1 MVHQKCYIKNMPTK
15 NPRVNVVVD
24 RELFELLKALAE
36 ERGES
41 ISSVVR
47 RYVEL
52 GLSLAEDIGLAKIG
66 EERLRT
72 LKKGKTLTHEEVWD

>member
-1 MVHQKCYIKNMPTK
+1 MPTK
-15 NPRVNVVVD
+15 NPRINVVVD
-24 RELFELLKALAE
+24 RELFEVLKALAE

-52 GLSLAEDIGLAKIG
+52 GLSLVEDIGLAKIG

-72 LKKGKTLTHEEVWD
+72 LRKEKILTHEEVWD

>member
-1 MVHQKCYIKNMPTK
+1 MPTK

-24 RELFELLKALAE
+24 RELFEILKALAE

-52 GLSLAEDIGLAKIG
+52 GLSLVEDIGLAKIG

-72 LKKGKTLTHEEVWD
+72 LRREKTLTHEEVWD

>member
-1 MVHQKCYIKNMPTK
+1 MPTK

-24 RELFELLKALAE
+24 RELFEVLRSVAE

-41 ISSVVR
+41 ISLVVR

-52 GLSLAEDIGLAKIG
+52 GLSLAEDLGLAKIG

-72 LKKGKTLTHEEVWD
+72 LKRDKTLTHEEVWG

>member
-1 MVHQKCYIKNMPTK
+1 MPTK

-24 RELFELLKALAE
+24 RELFEILKALAE

-72 LKKGKTLTHEEVWD
+72 LRKEKTLTHEEVWD

>member
-1 MVHQKCYIKNMPTK
+1 MPTK

-24 RELFELLKALAE
+24 RELFELLAALAE

-52 GLSLAEDIGLAKIG
+52 GLSLVEDIGLAKVG
-66 EERLRT
+66 EDRLKT
-72 LKKGKTLTHEEVWD
+72 LRKEKTLTHEEVWD

>member
-1 MVHQKCYIKNMPTK
+1 M
-15 NPRVNVVVD
+15 VD

-52 GLSLAEDIGLAKIG
+52 GLSLVEDIGLAKVG
-66 EERLRT
+66 EDRLKT
-72 LKKGKTLTHEEVWD
+72 LRKEKTLTHEEVWD

>member
-1 MVHQKCYIKNMPTK
+1 MPAK

-24 RELFELLKALAE
+24 RELFEVLRSVAE

-41 ISSVVR
+41 ISLVVR

-52 GLSLAEDIGLAKIG
+52 GLSLSEDLGLAKIG

-72 LKKGKTLTHEEVWD
+72 LKRDKTLTHEEVWG

>member
-1 MVHQKCYIKNMPTK
+1 MPTK

-24 RELFELLKALAE
+24 RELFEVIRSVAE

-41 ISSVVR
+41 ISLVVR

-52 GLSLAEDIGLAKIG
+52 GLCLAEDLGLAKIG

-72 LKKGKTLTHEEVWD
+72 LKRDKTLTHEEVWG

>member
-1 MVHQKCYIKNMPTK
+1 MPTK

-24 RELFELLKALAE
+24 RELFEVLKALAE

-72 LKKGKTLTHEEVWD
+72 LRREKTLTHEEVWD

>member
-1 MVHQKCYIKNMPTK
+1 MPAK

-24 RELFELLKALAE
+24 NELFEVLKALAE

-47 RYVEL
+47 RYIEL
-52 GLSLAEDIGLAKIG
+52 GLSLAEDIGLAKVG
-66 EERLRT
+66 EERLKT
-72 LKKGKTLTHEEVWD
+72 LRKEKTLTHEEVWD

>member
-1 MVHQKCYIKNMPTK
+1 MPTK

-52 GLSLAEDIGLAKIG
+52 GLSLVEDIGLAKVG
-66 EERLRT
+66 EDRLKT
-72 LKKGKTLTHEEVWD
+72 LRKEKTLTHEEVWD

>member
-1 MVHQKCYIKNMPTK
+1 M
-15 NPRVNVVVD
+15 D
-24 RELFELLKALAE
+24 RELFEVLKALAE

-41 ISSVVR
+41 ISSVVG

-72 LKKGKTLTHEEVWD
+72 LRREKTLTHEEVWD